1 MTKEESQKQ
10 ELEILKE
17 DFEDLKKYLDELR
30 EILPVSVCTLSSFSV
45 VVDIN
50 KTTEVLTGYSS
61 LEIIGK
67 HIGVLFYPKKDI
79 VKLLKEVQGKKEI
92 REKEATLVTK
102 NKSKIPVSISISLR
116 KDPKGNPIGYFL
128 TIINLS
134 KIKKYQKQLEKSAKE
149 LEEAK
154 TISDIKAEARTKE
167 LKVLAKSLEH
177 KVEERTLELEQS
189 KKALTNMLEDTEEA
203 RKIAEERKK
212 EVEKRAKELEERT
225 EELEKVRAVL
235 SNILEDV
242 DKLRVLAEEERDK
255 TRAIIVS
262 FADGLV
268 VLDKENKITLINPKG
283 ESLLNVKAK
292 EVEGKDINALIEK
305 PLLARLVALLKEKGK
320 TKDLFREELAF
331 KKPTELIIEVT
342 TVSLAFRDE
351 KVIILHDISREK
363 LIEKMKTEF
372 VSLAA
377 HQLRTPL
384 SAIKWTLKMLL
395 DGDLGEITKE
405 QRDFIEKTYQ
415 SNERIISLIND
426 LLNVTRIEEGR
437 YLYKP
442 QLFQIEKVVQSVID
456 SYQGEIK
463 KKKLKFE
470 FKKPKKKLPE
480 VKIDVEKMKL
490 VIQNLL
496 DNAIRYTSLGGKV
509 TISLKNIKKEV
520 EFQIQDTGIGIP
532 KDQQERV
539 FAKFFRAA
547 NAIRTDTEGSG
558 LGLYIAK
565 NIVEAHGGRIW
576 FESEE
581 GKGTTVCFTIPI
593 KEEFTE
599 FLETF

>member
-292 EVEGKDINALIEK
+292 EVGL
-305 PLLARLVALLKEKGK
+305 
-320 TKDLFREELAF
+320 TC
-331 KKPTELIIEVT
+331 
-342 TVSLAFRDE
+342 
-351 KVIILHDISREK
+351 
-363 LIEKMKTEF
+363 
-372 VSLAA
+372 
-377 HQLRTPL
+377 TPD
-384 SAIKWTLKMLL
+384 KF
-395 DGDLGEITKE
+395 
-405 QRDFIEKTYQ
+405 RDFIEKGMAIKRAIMASRPVVHPYEKDLNFLYGTIFICPPLGKGVDSRSVCIFAEGEVDRSPTGTGLSGRLAILHARQ
-415 SNERIISLIND
+415 KIALNQQIVVESIIGTRFKGRI
-426 LLNVTRIEEGR
+426 VETTKFG
-437 YLYKP
+437 P
-442 QLFQIEKVVQSVID
+442 HPAVI
-456 SYQGEIK
+456 
-463 KKKLKFE
+463 
-470 FKKPKKKLPE
+470 PE
-480 VKIDVEKMKL
+480 V
-490 VIQNLL
+490 
-496 DNAIRYTSLGGKV
+496 
-509 TISLKNIKKEV
+509 
-520 EFQIQDTGIGIP
+520 
-532 KDQQERV
+532 
-539 FAKFFRAA
+539 
-547 NAIRTDTEGSG
+547 EGSA
-558 LGLYIAK
+558 YIT
-565 NIVEAHGGRIW
+565 GRH
-576 FESEE
+576 
-581 GKGTTVCFTIPI
+581 
-593 KEEFTE
+593 E
-599 FLETF
+599 FLFDPEDPLQDGFILR